1 MLEKK
6 QEEREDNLKNILLTE
21 VFRANRKFRVN
32 DILGAPLLESLHS
45 KKSIETV
52 PYGKEFESNS
62 VLYSEDNNFAAVRY
76 IINSNAQDS
85 KETTNSNSTSS
96 SSSKN
101 MATIEG
107 WIPLDLLE
115 EITVKDQEYKEMEL
129 LLERELNDLKDRAL
143 TIKLS
148 HENKG
153 IILIITYNYYFF
165 LKHKNNYFFLK
176 KKKCFPLKITFSKT

>member
-1 MLEKK
+1 VLEKK

-21 VFRANRKFRVN
+21 VFRVNRKFRVN

-45 KKSIETV
+45 KKSIETI

-62 VLYSEDNNFAAVRY
+62 VLYSEDNNFTAVRY
-76 IINSNAQDS
+76 IINSNSQDS
-85 KETTNSNSTSS
+85 KETTTSSSS

-153 IILIITYNYYFF
+153 IILIITYKY
-165 LKHKNNYFFLK
+165 
-176 KKKCFPLKITFSKT
+176 